1 MRLLLTN
8 DDGIHAQGLAALE
21 AIARSLSDDVWI
33 CAPEAEQSGASRS
46 LTLTEPLRVR
56 RLDEQR
62 FAVRGT
68 PTDCVMLGIQY
79 LVEGA
84 RPDLVL
90 SGVNRGLN
98 AAEDVTMSGTVAG
111 AIEGMALGVPSIAL
125 SQMMGAYRG
134 DHREDFRPA
143 EGFAPALIERLV
155 AAGWPSDV
163 ILNIN
168 FPIATGAPVGQVAAR
183 EVPGGQ
189 VPGGQVEVTRQGFR
203 DVRTRFAEQR
213 TDLRGRDYY
222 WLGYR
227 NEPSRPAEGTD
238 LRAAYEGRISVTP
251 LHIDLT
257 HMPTVHALRAVIGGP
272 VAARRPGGAGQ
283 PA

>member
-21 AIARSLSDDVWI
+21 AIARTLSDDVWI

-46 LTLTEPLRVR
+46 LTLAEPLRVR
-56 RLDEQR
+56 RLDERR

-84 RPDLVL
+84 KPDLVL

-111 AIEGMALGVPSIAL
+111 AIEGMALGAPAIAL
-125 SQMMGAYRG
+125 SQMMGPYRG
-134 DHREDFRPA
+134 DHREDFQPA
-143 EGFAPALIERLV
+143 EMFAPSLIERLV
-155 AAGWPSDV
+155 AVGWPSDV

-168 FPIATGAPVGQVAAR
+168 FPIATGAPVGQV
-183 EVPGGQ
+183 PM
-189 VPGGQVEVTRQGFR
+189 GQVEVTRQGFR

-227 NEPSRPAEGTD
+227 NEPSRPAAGTD

-257 HMPTVHALRAVIGGP
+257 HMPTVHALRAVVGGP
-272 VAARRPGGAGQ
+272 VPARRAGGAGQ
-283 PA
+283 SA